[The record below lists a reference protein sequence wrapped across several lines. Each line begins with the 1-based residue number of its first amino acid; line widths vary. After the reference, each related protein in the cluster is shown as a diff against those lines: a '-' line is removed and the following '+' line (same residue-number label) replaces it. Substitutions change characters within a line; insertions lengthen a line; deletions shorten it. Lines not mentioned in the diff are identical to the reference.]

1 MRIESRRKRAEDRR
15 QHFLQPK
22 TLSCAVVKDEIDR
35 QIEEKEIEK
44 EKQKIAQEM
53 YEEERQRLQAQ
64 MAELEYNREVERN
77 KMLINQASYW
87 LNQHNLRPAQV
98 PDIPVRLSDRDQRLG
113 ISSGQVN

>member
-1 MRIESRRKRAEDRR
+1 
-15 QHFLQPK
+15 
-22 TLSCAVVKDEIDR
+22 
-35 QIEEKEIEK
+35 
-44 EKQKIAQEM
+44 M

-113 ISSGQVN
+113 ISSGQVNQDLHLDIFRRGFKRTRKKKITATTNEEMGGRTAGSC